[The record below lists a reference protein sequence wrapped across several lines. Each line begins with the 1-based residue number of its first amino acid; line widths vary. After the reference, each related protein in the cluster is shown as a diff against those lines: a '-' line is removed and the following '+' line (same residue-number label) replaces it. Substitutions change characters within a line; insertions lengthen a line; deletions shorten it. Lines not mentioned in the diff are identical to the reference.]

1 MSEKSTLL
9 PTQPVH
15 NVNETTTSQKVAAG
29 LALFC
34 AGTTVGLAWRYV
46 QYTIT
51 GGGMNWGSKVW
62 GYHPLLMTLCLLY
75 TSPSPRD
82 KRQSRMPSSA

>member
-1 MSEKSTLL
+1 MKRYARRVRSRAALSRRPSVLVLVARSDCNQRRHIMSEKSTLL

-46 QYTIT
+46 Q
-51 GGGMNWGSKVW
+51 
-62 GYHPLLMTLCLLY
+62 
-75 TSPSPRD
+75 
-82 KRQSRMPSSA
+82 